1 MLNTKYVIQGGQQG
15 SPPQVAKLSEA
26 LGNAW
31 FVEEIK
37 TVPDADAEIAALANL
52 EPRKTAIL
60 RQSEADKISG
70 LANTRNPADNIRLT
84 SYMPDKM
91 TYEYSAANDRLAVFS
106 EIYYPESKGWKLY
119 VDGQAM
125 NGGLLRADY
134 LLRAAK
140 LPAGKHTVEMRFE
153 PRSWA
158 IGGVIALIA
167 SILLIIGFLA
177 ALFLHFKGREVPEV
191 DHLSEME
198 LVPERLVK
206 AEVKATKS
214 KRKKK

>member
-37 TVPDADAEIAALANL
+37 TVPDADAEIAALGNL
-52 EPRKTAIL
+52 DPGKTAIL
-60 RQSEADKISG
+60 RQDEVAKLNG
-70 LANTRNPADNIRLT
+70 LTITRNPADNIRLT
-84 SYMPDKM
+84 SYQPDKM

-119 VDGQAM
+119 VDGQPSDGM
-125 NGGLLRADY
+125 LRANY
-134 LLRAAK
+134 LLRAAR
-140 LPAGKHTVEMRFE
+140 LPAGEHTVEMRFE

-158 IGGVIALIA
+158 IGGVIALIV
-167 SILLIIGFLA
+167 SILLMVGFLA
-177 ALFLHFKGREVPEV
+177 ALFLYFKGREVPDA

-198 LVPERLVK
+198 LVPERKVK
-206 AEVKATKS
+206 EEVKATKS
-214 KRKKK
+214 KRKKKK